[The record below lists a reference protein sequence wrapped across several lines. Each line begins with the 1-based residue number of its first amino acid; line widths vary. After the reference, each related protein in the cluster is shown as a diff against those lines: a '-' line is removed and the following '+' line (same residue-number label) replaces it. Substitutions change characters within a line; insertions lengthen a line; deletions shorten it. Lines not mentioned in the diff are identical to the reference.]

1 MPRPVGRPPKPL
13 EEKIRTGNPG
23 RRPLPERGTLT
34 VLPGASEPPTP
45 PRRLLAPG
53 LAVWDR
59 VWRNGA
65 TWIAKNIDI
74 ELLTCMCER
83 FDERTVLRAKAL
95 GPDSEPWHWRALRAL
110 DAQITSDLIELSFTP
125 TARARMMV
133 AEVKLD
139 AAVDEFFGS

>member
-1 MPRPVGRPPKPL
+1 MPRPNGRPPKPL
-13 EEKIRTGNPG
+13 EEKLRTGNPG
-23 RRPLPERGTLT
+23 RRPLPDRASLT
-34 VLPGASEPPTP
+34 ILPGATEPPDP

-53 LAVWDR
+53 REVWGR

-83 FDERTVLRAKAL
+83 FDERAIMRAKAL
-95 GPDSEPWHWRALRAL
+95 STDGEPWHWRALRAL
-110 DAQITSDLIELSFTP
+110 DAQITSDLVELSFTP
-125 TARARMMV
+125 AARARMMV

-139 AAVDEFFGS
+139 AVVDEFFGA